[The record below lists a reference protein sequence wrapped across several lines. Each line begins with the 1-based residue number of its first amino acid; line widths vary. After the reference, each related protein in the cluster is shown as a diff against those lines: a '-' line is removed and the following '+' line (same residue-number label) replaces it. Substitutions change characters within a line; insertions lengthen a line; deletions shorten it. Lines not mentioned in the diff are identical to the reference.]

1 VVKFIFN
8 ILFLIRAFTFVAL
21 LICPALAQA
30 ERVADQVWANFILAR
45 PVSEKL
51 YLEYDIEAAKLVS
64 GGDPW
69 RNIYGTA
76 LAEYYPNGFVDL
88 TGELVTGFT
97 EQTRAESS
105 FEATVRL
112 GIRLHLLMQLFDS
125 ELLDGIRPERLSSQR
140 FNIANLARIEH
151 RNFWY
156 DIRPKAS
163 DSRFRNRLEFKWA
176 VNRKTLSADGLWY
189 LVADAEWF
197 VPLDD
202 EDVEERFATKRRFRI
217 GFGYRHSYRWRVGVL
232 LMRDSVRDTL
242 EGQPERDAQM
252 INFRVH
258 RFF

>member
-1 VVKFIFN
+1 MQF
-8 ILFLIRAFTFVAL
+8 LFRVFFLA
-21 LICPALAQA
+21 PALALIA
-30 ERVADQVWANFILAR
+30 AHCFSPSVNAAGVADQVWANLSLAR

-69 RNIYGTA
+69 ANIYGTA

-97 EQTRAESS
+97 EQSQAESS

-112 GIRLHLLMQLFDS
+112 GIRLHLLMQFYDS
-125 ELLDGIRPERLSSQR
+125 ALLDGIRPERLSSQR
-140 FNIANLARIEH
+140 FNIANLARIER

-156 DIRPKAS
+156 DIRPNAS
-163 DSRFRNRLEFKWA
+163 DTRFRNRLEFKWA
-176 VNRKTLSADGLWY
+176 FNKKTLSADGLWY
-189 LVADAEWF
+189 LLADAEWF

-202 EDVEERFATKRRFRI
+202 DDVEERFATKRRFRI
-217 GFGYRHSYRWRVGVL
+217 GLGYRHSYHWRFGVL
-232 LMRDSVRDTL
+232 LMRDSVRETL